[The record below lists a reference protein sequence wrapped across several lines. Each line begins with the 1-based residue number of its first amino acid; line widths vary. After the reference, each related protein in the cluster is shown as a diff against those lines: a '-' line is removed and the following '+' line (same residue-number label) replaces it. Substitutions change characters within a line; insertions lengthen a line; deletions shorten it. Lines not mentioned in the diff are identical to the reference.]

1 MRALTSKEKR
11 LLFFLLGALFLLLN
25 VVALKTFLGRRA
37 ALQANISALEGEL
50 MQSRAILG
58 QKDYWAERA
67 QWLATNQPT
76 DDVSTVDDDNRFIE
90 FVESTA
96 KQSGLTYT
104 RRGGGPVPSEGRPYA
119 EVFDASTVRGN
130 MKSLVEWLA
139 KLQQPKEFRAIKQLR
154 IKSAEEP
161 PNVVCDIEVAR
172 WFRPVEGQ
180 TP

>member
-11 LLFFLLGALFLLLN
+11 LLFMLLSALFLLLN
-25 VVALKTFLGRRA
+25 VVALKTFLNRRA
-37 ALQANISALEGEL
+37 ALQTNIQTLEAEL
-50 MQSRAILG
+50 MQSRTVLG
-58 QKDYWAERA
+58 QQAYWSERA
-67 QWLATNQPT
+67 QWLESNQPT

-96 KQSGLTYT
+96 KQSGLAYT

-119 EVFDASTVRGN
+119 EVFDASTVKGN
-130 MKSLVEWLA
+130 MKSLVEWIS

-154 IKSAEEP
+154 IKSGEP
-161 PNVVCDIEVAR
+161 PEVICDIEVAR
-172 WFRPVEGQ
+172 WFRPVEGK